1 MPKPT
6 GISKHE
12 MLKMAARGAPA
23 YGPPHHNK
31 IIANFPVPEQ
41 ACFYLMTCSAVQLSP
56 HHAKKL
62 DPLCFAPYII
72 GHDDNNNIAGSTAR
86 YQMAV

>member
-23 YGPPHHNK
+23 YGPPHYNK
-31 IIANFPVPEQ
+31 IIANFPVRRGSV
-41 ACFYLMTCSAVQLSP
+41 FLSDDMFAVQPSFY
-56 HHAKKL
+56 HAKKL

-72 GHDDNNNIAGSTAR
+72 GHDNNNNIAGPTAR
-86 YQMAV
+86 YQMAL